1 MQLLTFFRRD
11 SNIACVLQI
20 LSLNDMPTFQHVSDA
35 CIALKLTCR
44 IDMDALYDEF
54 SYALQHTVKWEK
66 TVGEKWQQ
74 FFACA
79 KNVSNVV
86 HLVSFVLS
94 MREYFLLRIQ
104 SGAATETERVFL

>member
-1 MQLLTFFRRD
+1 MGENCRREM
-11 SNIACVLQI
+11 AAV
-20 LSLNDMPTFQHVSDA
+20 
-35 CIALKLTCR
+35 
-44 IDMDALYDEF
+44 
-54 SYALQHTVKWEK
+54 
-66 TVGEKWQQ
+66 